1 MLILLPL
8 GLSAQMLDNS
18 KGFAFTELPYF
29 NEQFVKM
36 NRIKSLVGSFQYKK
50 TGETIKNSKF
60 IYRYEFDE
68 KGHLVYSLETK
79 LIGTIVDT
87 VVLYYEYDDKNN
99 LSVVRQKDDKGFFAT
114 KYIYDD
120 KNRLVKEEYYRD
132 IDTTTNNVSNP
143 SFERSIFINSER
155 YEYQENT
162 AMLKKTYYNN
172 YNFPYLDEYIYTDK
186 LGLVTK
192 REKVVRTTSS
202 LTTIEYEYN
211 EKGWVSKE
219 KNFSA
224 TNANNN
230 KEVTFNYDKQG
241 NLIDKQIYKNGVHV
255 QDIQLIYNT
264 KTGILSY
271 TLTRDVATN
280 YITIL
285 KFDKIN
291 YF

>member
-155 YEYQENT
+155 YEYQENM

-172 YNFPYLDEYIYTDK
+172 YDFPYLDEYIYTDK

-192 REKVVRTTSS
+192 REKVVRTTSN

-211 EKGWVSKE
+211 EKGWISKE
-219 KNFSA
+219 KMFSA
-224 TNANNN
+224 TNTNNN
-230 KEVTFNYDKQG
+230 KEMVFNYDKQG